1 MRGGSR
7 GGLAALVLALAFG
20 AMACGGGGS
29 SNDEAANRL
38 PDPVPPAGSE
48 LTNLVG
54 PEGLTFDSN
63 GVLYAGSTTGRITT
77 ITPEG
82 DIAIFAETGR
92 SLTGLATGPQDEI
105 FAAAFTTGEVLAIS
119 QDGVM
124 RIATS
129 GLDGPNA
136 IVFDR
141 FQRPLVSAT
150 GIGGRPQIAMI
161 MPDATYQTLTRDIP
175 SPNGMAFGP
184 DGQLYVADTFNN
196 RVLRMSQTDDGELST
211 PEIYASGL
219 GFADGIAFD
228 EEGDLFV
235 ASAGQVWVVLG
246 SNDRLV
252 QPFVTSGDLDG
263 PASLAF
269 GFGSGRDRSRLYFT
283 NYGYP
288 VLGSGTSVASVKV
301 GISGARLFAP

>member
-7 GGLAALVLALAFG
+7 GGVAALALALTVG
-20 AMACGGGGS
+20 AMACGGG
-29 SNDEAANRL
+29 SNDDPAGRL
-38 PDPVPPAGSE
+38 PDPVPPAQSE
-48 LTNLVG
+48 LTDLVG

-63 GVLYAGSTTGRITT
+63 GLLYAGSTTGRITR
-77 ITPEG
+77 ITPG
-82 DIAIFAETGR
+82 GVISVFAETGR
-92 SLTGLATGPQDEI
+92 SLAGLATGPQDEI
-105 FAAAFTTGEVLAIS
+105 FAAAFSTGEVLAIS

-141 FQRPLVSAT
+141 FQRPLVSAI
-150 GIGGRPQIAMI
+150 GFGGRPQIALI
-161 MPDATYQTLTRDIP
+161 ELDGTYQTLTREIP

-196 RVLRMSQTDDGELST
+196 RILRMRQSDDGQLTT
-211 PEIYASGL
+211 PELYASGL

-228 EEGDLFV
+228 DKGDLFV
-235 ASAGQVWVVLG
+235 ASAGEIWVVLPENAP
-246 SNDRLV
+246 SV
-252 QPFVTSGDLDG
+252 QPFVTSGDLNG

-269 GFGSGRDRSRLYFT
+269 GFGTGRDRSRLYFT
-283 NYGYP
+283 NYGFP

-301 GISGARLFAP
+301 GVSGAHLFAP

>member
-7 GGLAALVLALAFG
+7 GGVAALALAMTVG
-20 AMACGGGGS
+20 AMACGGGGGGDDPAS
-29 SNDEAANRL
+29 RL
-38 PDPVPPAGSE
+38 PDPVPPAGTE
-48 LTNLVG
+48 LGGLVG

-63 GVLYAGSTTGRITT
+63 GVLYAGSTTGRITR
-77 ITPEG
+77 ITPDG
-82 DIAIFAETGR
+82 FVSVFVETGR
-92 SLTGLATGPQDEI
+92 SLAGLATGPQDEI
-105 FAAAFTTGEVLAIS
+105 FAAAFSSGEVLAIS

-141 FQRPLVSAT
+141 FQRPLVSAI
-150 GIGGRPQIAMI
+150 GLGGRPQIALI
-161 MPDATYQTLTRDIP
+161 EIDGTYQTLTREIP

-196 RVLRMSQTDDGELST
+196 RVLRMRQSDDGELST
-211 PEIYASGL
+211 PEVYASGL

-228 EEGDLFV
+228 DRGDLFV
-235 ASAGQVWVVLG
+235 ASAGEVWVVLAE
-246 SNDRLV
+246 SAPAV
-252 QPFVTSGDLDG
+252 QPFVTSGDLNG

-269 GFGSGRDRSRLYFT
+269 GFGTGRDRSRLYFT

-288 VLGSGTSVASVKV
+288 VLGTGTSVASVKV
-301 GISGARLFAP
+301 GIAGADLFAP